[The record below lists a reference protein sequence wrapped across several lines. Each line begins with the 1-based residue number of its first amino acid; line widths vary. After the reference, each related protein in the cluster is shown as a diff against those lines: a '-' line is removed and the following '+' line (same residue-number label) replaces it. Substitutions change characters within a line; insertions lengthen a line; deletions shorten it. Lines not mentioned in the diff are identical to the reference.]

1 MSGADKPKDPDGAV
15 LRLTVIGGLL
25 SSPPPKGG
33 LQAAIKRLSETDWTD
48 LDGRT
53 RRFAASTIEG
63 WHCKALNGGSDV
75 MAPLRRRRRRD
86 AGSRRSVSEPLLAAL
101 AEQHRDWPWWS
112 VELHHRNLAAK
123 AAADPALGTVPS
135 YSTLRRVMRERG
147 MRRRRRDGKGGAG
160 AADRLT
166 CEVTH
171 TNGLWHADFHHGRCR
186 VAGRD
191 GVLRTPILFAA
202 IDDHS
207 RILCHAQWYPA
218 ETAEAFAH
226 GLRQAF
232 QKMGLPRALMTDN
245 GSAMKSSEVQSG
257 LRDLGIHFSP
267 TPPGQPQGNGKIEHF
282 WAALESRLV
291 AMVDPDSPPDLA
303 QLNDWTQAW
312 IAADC
317 HARTHREIRATP
329 LERLQ
334 SSPGRGRP
342 CPEPARLRFAFQTR
356 ISRTQRLSD
365 HTVAVGRVRYQVPP
379 QWHHMDRLALRCAR
393 WDLSRVD
400 LVDPGR
406 PHVSLGVLRPV
417 DPGRNA
423 ARPRRRAARPEPE
436 PQGPRPMA
444 PYLERMLQDRQDR
457 GGVAPWLP
465 FDGEDAP
472 PRAPSAAFDR
482 RGDSLPGG
490 SLPEEAAGAAE
501 PAPPGRRRGGR
512 GSKGIKDSA

>member
-1 MSGADKPKDPDGAV
+1 MSGDDELRDPDGAL

-25 SSPPPKGG
+25 SAPPPRGG

-63 WHCKALNGGSDV
+63 WYYKALNSDLDV
-75 MAPLRRRRRRD
+75 MAPLRRRQRSD
-86 AGSRRSVSEPLLAAL
+86 FGSRRSVSAPLLEAL

-147 MRRRRRDGKGGAG
+147 MRRFPRSKAGGTEVVT
-160 AADRLT
+160 DRLAY
-166 CEVTH
+166 EVAH
-171 TNGLWHADFHHGRCR
+171 TNGLWHADFHHGKCR

-291 AMVDPDSPPDLA
+291 AMVDPDGPPDLA

-312 IAADC
+312 IAADY

-342 CPEPARLRFAFQTR
+342 CPEPARLRFVFQR
-356 ISRTQRLSD
+356 PVRRRQRFSD
-365 HTVAVGRVRYQVPP
+365 HTVTVKGVRYQVPP
-379 QWHHMDRLALRCAR
+379 QWHHMESLTLRYAS
-393 WDLSRVD
+393 WDLSRAD
-400 LVDPGR
+400 LVDPAR
-406 PHVSLGVLRPV
+406 QHVGLSVLRPV

-423 ARPRRRAARPEPE
+423 ARPRRKTRSRAPAPE
-436 PQGPRPMA
+436 GPRPMA
-444 PYLERMLQDRQDR
+444 PYLQQMLEDRKAR

-465 FDGEDAP
+465 FGEKEKET
-472 PRAPSAAFDR
+472 RS
-482 RGDSLPGG
+482 
-490 SLPEEAAGAAE
+490 
-501 PAPPGRRRGGR
+501 
-512 GSKGIKDSA
+512 